1 MTMTKP
7 EAQFIAEPGKHDFT
21 VVSVHD
27 APREAVWR
35 AFTEQELLIRHWGP
49 EGLTTEVDEY
59 DPRPGGRWRFVQ
71 RDEEGN
77 EYAFRG
83 VIHSLEPNER
93 LIQTFEWEGMPGHV
107 CLQTLILEDADEGRT
122 RVTQHAVFQTVE
134 DRDGMA
140 DTGAREFAPEGVAK
154 LAEVLRDL

>member
-1 MTMTKP
+1 MPTTTP
-7 EAQFIAEPGKHDFT
+7 EMQFIAEPGKHDMT
-21 VVSVHD
+21 TVSVHD
-27 APREAVWR
+27 APRDAVWR

-71 RDEEGN
+71 RGDDG

-83 VIHSLEPNER
+83 VIHSMEPNER
-93 LIQTFEWEGMPGHV
+93 LIQTFEWEGLPGHV
-107 CLQTLILEDADEGRT
+107 CLQTLILEDAGEGRT

-140 DTGAREFAPEGVAK
+140 DAGAREFAPEGVAK
-154 LAEVLRDL
+154 LAEVLREL

>member
-1 MTMTKP
+1 MTVTKP
-7 EAQFIAEPGKHDFT
+7 EAQFIAEPGKHDMT
-21 VVSVHD
+21 TVSVHD

-35 AFTEQELLIRHWGP
+35 AFTDVDLLIRHWGP

-71 RDEEGN
+71 RDDDG

-83 VIHSLEPNER
+83 VIHSMEPNER
-93 LIQTFEWEGMPGHV
+93 LIQTFEWEGLPGHV
-107 CLQTLILEDADEGRT
+107 CLQTLILEDAEGGGT

-140 DTGAREFAPEGVAK
+140 DTGAREHAPVGVAQ
-154 LAEVLRDL
+154 LAEVLRNL